1 MTDQSSVFTDQVV
14 QATQPP
20 AVQQQQAAPNAYED
34 LLKGIKN
41 EAGLPKY
48 ATIDEALKA
57 LQHSQEYIPQVKSQ
71 LSQKD
76 QELADLRAKLEQ
88 HQSLEDV
95 VSRLAKPNQPDT
107 KDDHPNGSGLDESAV
122 MKLVQQQLERNQQ
135 TLSAQANQ
143 QQVENA
149 LKAKYGDKAQD
160 VVKQRAAE
168 LGLTPQALGELSSK
182 SPQAVLALFNTQ
194 GTSGPKP
201 TISSVNTSSF
211 SQPQPTLERPSKSLL
226 TGASSRDQ
234 AAYMAKIREEVYR
247 KNGIDQ

>member
-1 MTDQSSVFTDQVV
+1 MSDQTSVFTEPTQV
-14 QATQPP
+14 TQPP
-20 AVQQQQAAPNAYED
+20 VTQQAPNPYED

-48 ATIDEALKA
+48 ATLEDALNALK
-57 LQHSQEYIPQVKSQ
+57 HSQDYIPQVKSQ

-95 VSRLAKPNQPDT
+95 VSRLTKPTQPDT
-107 KDDHPNGSGLDESAV
+107 KDDPPSVSGLDESAV

-149 LKAKYGDKAQD
+149 LKAKYGDKAGD

-194 GTSGPKP
+194 GSQGPKP
-201 TISSVNTSSF
+201 TTSSVNTSSF
-211 SQPQPTLERPSKSLL
+211 QTVVPTLERPTKSLL

-234 AAYMAKIREEVYR
+234 TAYMQKIKEEVYR
-247 KNGIDQ
+247 KHGIDQ

>member
-1 MTDQSSVFTDQVV
+1 MSDQSVFNEQAP
-14 QATQPP
+14 ATQPP
-20 AVQQQQAAPNAYED
+20 VTQQATNPYED

-41 EAGLPKY
+41 EHGLPKY
-48 ATIDEALKA
+48 ATLEDALNALK
-57 LQHSQEYIPQVKSQ
+57 HSQDYIPQVKSQ

-76 QELADLRAKLEQ
+76 QELADLRAQLQ
-88 HQSLEDV
+88 QQASLEEV
-95 VSRLAKPNQPDT
+95 VSRLTKPNQPEPQ
-107 KDDHPNGSGLDESAV
+107 DDRPKGSGLDESAV
-122 MKLVQQQLERNQQ
+122 MQLVQQQLDANARSQ
-135 TLSAQANQ
+135 SAAINQ

-149 LKAKYGDKAQD
+149 LKAKYGDKTVD

-201 TISSVNTSSF
+201 TTSSVNTSSF
-211 SQPQPTLERPSKSLL
+211 RNEPPALERPTKSLL
-226 TGASSRDQ
+226 TGASSREQ
-234 AAYMAKIREEVYR
+234 TAYMQKIKEEVYR

>member
-1 MTDQSSVFTDQVV
+1 VFTDQSPV
-14 QATQPP
+14 TQPQEP
-20 AVQQQQAAPNAYED
+20 VQQQAAPNAYED

-48 ATIDEALKA
+48 ATLEDALNALK
-57 LQHSQEYIPQVKSQ
+57 HSQDYIPQVKSQ

-95 VSRLAKPNQPDT
+95 VSRLTKPNQPDI
-107 KDDHPNGSGLDESAV
+107 KDDHPNVSGLDESAV

-135 TLSAQANQ
+135 TMSAQSNQ

-149 LKAKYGDKAQD
+149 LKAKYGDKTVD

-194 GTSGPKP
+194 GPQGPKP
-201 TISSVNTSSF
+201 TTSSVNTSGF
-211 SQPQPTLERPSKSLL
+211 NQQQPTLERPTKSLL
-226 TGASSRDQ
+226 TGASTKEQ
-234 AAYMAKIREEVYR
+234 AAYMAKIREDVHR
-247 KNGIDQ
+247 KNGIDN

>member
-1 MTDQSSVFTDQVV
+1 MSDQSVFTEQS
-14 QATQPP
+14 QATQPV
-20 AVQQQQAAPNAYED
+20 VQQQQAAPNAYED

-57 LQHSQEYIPQVKSQ
+57 LQHSQDYIPQVKSQ
-71 LSQKD
+71 LTQKD

-149 LKAKYGDKAQD
+149 LKAKYGDKAGD

-168 LGLTPQALGELSSK
+168 LGLSPQALGELSSK

-194 GTSGPKP
+194 GASGPKP

>member
-1 MTDQSSVFTDQVV
+1 MSDQTSVFTEQN

-20 AVQQQQAAPNAYED
+20 VVPQAAPNAYED

-48 ATIDEALKA
+48 ATLEDALNALK
-57 LQHSQEYIPQVKSQ
+57 HSQDYIPQVKSQ

-95 VSRLAKPNQPDT
+95 VSRLTKPTQADN
-107 KDDHPNGSGLDESAV
+107 KDDHPSVSGLDESAV

-135 TLSAQANQ
+135 VQSATANQ

-149 LKAKYGDKAQD
+149 LKAKYGDKTAD

-194 GTSGPKP
+194 GSSGPKP
-201 TISSVNTSSF
+201 TTSSVNTSSF
-211 SQPQPTLERPSKSLL
+211 SQTQPTLERPPKSLL
-226 TGASSRDQ
+226 TGASSREQ
-234 AAYMAKIREEVYR
+234 AAYMTKIREEVYR

>member
-1 MTDQSSVFTDQVV
+1 MTDQSVFTQQDP
-14 QATQPP
+14 ATPP
-20 AVQQQQAAPNAYED
+20 VVQQQQAAPNAYED

-57 LQHSQEYIPQVKSQ
+57 LQHSQDYIPQVKSQ
-71 LSQKD
+71 LTQKD

-149 LKAKYGDKAQD
+149 LKAKYGDKAGD

-168 LGLTPQALGELSSK
+168 LGLSPQALGELSSK

-194 GTSGPKP
+194 GSAGPKP

-234 AAYMAKIREEVYR
+234 AAYMAKIREDVYR